1 MVKLVKMFVELN
13 DCHLENMQSFMLYLE
28 ELTAAT
34 LPPAVTAPTVR
45 LDCLNA
51 FLNIL
56 ELIIQSHRKRRN
68 WS

>member
-1 MVKLVKMFVELN
+1 MMKLVKTFVELN
-13 DCHLENMQSFMLYLE
+13 NCPLENKQSFMLYSE

-34 LPPAVTAPTVR
+34 LPLAVTAPTVR

-56 ELIIQSHRKRRN
+56 ELIVQSHRKRRD
-68 WS
+68 